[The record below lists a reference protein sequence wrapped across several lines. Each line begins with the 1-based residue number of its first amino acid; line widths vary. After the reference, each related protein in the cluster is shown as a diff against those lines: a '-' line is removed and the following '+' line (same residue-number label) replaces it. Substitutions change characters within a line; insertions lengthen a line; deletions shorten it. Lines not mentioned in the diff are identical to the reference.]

1 MMESML
7 VSPQRRGQGADWMPS
22 STDVY
27 CHAIYE
33 SQRVESEGITS
44 LKELIEWNTTQY
56 SKGAVCAGMDQPL
69 KVQ

>member
-7 VSPQRRGQGADWMPS
+7 VSSQRRGQDGMPS

-27 CHAIYE
+27 CHAIDE
-33 SQRVESEGITS
+33 SQSGTRGITS
-44 LKELIEWNTTQY
+44 LDELIEWNTTQY